1 MAICNSRRVAT
12 EEANPANPLISGS
25 TLQNCEKINFCCL
38 SHPVSSTSLG
48 MWKSNLTL
56 CDPIDYTFHE
66 VLQDRI
72 LEWVAF
78 PVSRGPSQL
87 RDWTQVS
94 LYCRQIL
101 YQMSH
106 KGSPRILEW
115 VAYHFSSR
123 SSQPRNQT
131 RVSCIAGRFLIH
143 WAMRE
148 ASTLLWWQANTVP
161 LPECFINSRICFL
174 CSVTFLCQRN
184 EHCSWDDH
192 TW

>member
-1 MAICNSRRVAT
+1 
-12 EEANPANPLISGS
+12 
-25 TLQNCEKINFCCL
+25 
-38 SHPVSSTSLG
+38 

-56 CDPIDYTFHE
+56 CDPIDYTVHE

-106 KGSPRILEW
+106 KGSPRILAW

-131 RVSCIAGRFLIH
+131 RVSCIAGGFLIH
-143 WAMRE
+143 WAVRE

-161 LPECFINSRICFL
+161 LSECFINSRICFL
-174 CSVTFLCQRN
+174 CSVTFLCQRTLQLGWSHMIIYQDGSN
-184 EHCSWDDH
+184 LCLL
-192 TW
+192 TWHNVYSALLSSQKYLGLNNKLCVC